1 MKPEN
6 VPQQWRNLII
16 GAIHEA
22 LDDNMLALHYV
33 DIERMVDE
41 GLAVVAPLI
50 AAAERER
57 CARMADGTPY
67 HGRYR
72 TWPWWANPDG
82 SQGNRENESD
92 VVRHADAIAA
102 AIRAL
107 T

>member
-22 LDDNMLALHYV
+22 LDDNMLALHYA

-41 GLAVVAPLI
+41 GLAAVAPLI
-50 AAAERER
+50 AAVERER
-57 CARMADGTPY
+57 CAQVAHQ
-67 HGRYR
+67 HGYDLTNLDERNG
-72 TWPWWANPDG
+72 AF
-82 SQGNRENESD
+82 S
-92 VVRHADAIAA
+92 AAA

-107 T
+107 P